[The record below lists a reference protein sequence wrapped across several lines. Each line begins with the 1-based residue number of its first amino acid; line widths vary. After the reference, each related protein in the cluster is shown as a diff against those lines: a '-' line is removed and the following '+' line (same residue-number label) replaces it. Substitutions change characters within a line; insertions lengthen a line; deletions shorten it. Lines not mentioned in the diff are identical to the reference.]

1 MGYPRNSCRA
11 LAWGGIAHWICGV
24 ALGFFVTPLR
34 FYGRALQRGGFARW
48 RANTQKQWAHRALRW
63 GRAKNGRARTEDG
76 GPHRRRGGGA
86 AAIRRART
94 ATRTGEGNFAWAGWE

>member
-34 FYGRALQRGGFARW
+34 FYGRALPRGGFARW
-48 RANTQKQWAHRALRW
+48 RADTQKQWAHREDRW
-63 GRAKNGRARTEDG
+63 AKPRK
-76 GPHRRRGGGA
+76 RGGE
-86 AAIRRART
+86 AAIRRARA
-94 ATRTGEGNFAWAGWE
+94 ATRTGEGNFAWAGWELRRGKG